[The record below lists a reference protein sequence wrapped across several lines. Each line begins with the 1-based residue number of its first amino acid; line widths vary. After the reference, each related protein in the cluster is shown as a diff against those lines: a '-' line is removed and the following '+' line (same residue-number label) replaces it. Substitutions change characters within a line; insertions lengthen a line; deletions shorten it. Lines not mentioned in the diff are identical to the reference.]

1 MDFSYIGAEL
11 EIFRH
16 ATNWKNYYSRQIRPF
31 FGADVLEVGAGIGA
45 TTESLCNGEQRRW
58 VCLEPD
64 AQMAAEIAAKI
75 EKRELPACC
84 EVVIK
89 TLADLDESEKFDSI
103 IYIDVLEHIEHDGE
117 EVLAAARHLKENGF
131 LIVLAPAHQFLFTP
145 FDKAIGH
152 FRRYNKKSLSALI
165 PAELEREKLIYLDSI
180 GAFASLGNKLA
191 LRRSMPTLRQILL
204 WDRKLVPISIFF
216 DSKIGFHAGKSVLGV
231 WRKQTISKQ

>member
-31 FGADVLEVGAGIGA
+31 FGAEVLEVGAGIGA

-75 EKRELPACC
+75 EKGELPRCC
-84 EVVIK
+84 EVVTK
-89 TLADLDESEKFDSI
+89 TLSDLDESEKFDSI

-117 EVLAAARHLKENGF
+117 EVPAAARHLKENGF
-131 LIVLAPAHQFLFTP
+131 LIVL
-145 FDKAIGH
+145 
-152 FRRYNKKSLSALI
+152 
-165 PAELEREKLIYLDSI
+165 
-180 GAFASLGNKLA
+180 
-191 LRRSMPTLRQILL
+191 
-204 WDRKLVPISIFF
+204 
-216 DSKIGFHAGKSVLGV
+216 
-231 WRKQTISKQ
+231 

>member
-31 FGADVLEVGAGIGA
+31 FGAEVLEVGAGIGA

-75 EKRELPACC
+75 EKGELPRCC
-84 EVVIK
+84 EVVTK
-89 TLADLDESEKFDSI
+89 TLSDLDESEKFDSI

-117 EVLAAARHLKENGF
+117 EVPAAARHLKENGF
-131 LIVLAPAHQFLFTP
+131 LIVLAPAHQLLFTP

-165 PAELEREKLIYLDSI
+165 PAELKCEKLIYLDSI

-191 LRRSMPTLRQILL
+191 LRRSMPTLQQILL
-204 WDRKLVPISIFF
+204 WDRKLVPISTFF
-216 DSKIGFHAGKSVLGV
+216 DSIIGFRAGKSVLGV

>member
-31 FGADVLEVGAGIGA
+31 FGANVLEVGAGIGA

-165 PAELEREKLIYLDSI
+165 PAELVCEKLIYLDSI

-216 DSKIGFHAGKSVLGV
+216 DSIIGFHAGKSVLGI